1 MIRLISSAL
10 SARAAV
16 LAGAILCSSAC
27 PTWAAEF
34 VNQSTRQIPLAQEVD
49 VAVVGGS
56 TGAVAAAVRAA
67 QAGAKVFLI
76 APQPYL
82 GDDMTAT
89 LRLWLEP
96 GEEPTSALAKRVFDD
111 PLRRDSLI
119 HADRYDFQYSADLPA
134 DPKHADT
141 DPPQRLCDGLCSS
154 AASQSVQYNGDVT
167 ILVELDAVKEI
178 HGIRVIA
185 FGRASS
191 DPAAA
196 FKVSGF
202 TYSLE
207 SGAGEWSSPIW
218 AEPAATTVI
227 GNDLPYVIDAK
238 LDGRKARRIKL
249 QIKKADDCERI
260 LLGEIEIVGPP
271 REEDVERLRAAFPA
285 PRPMHVKEVLDDAL
299 LEAGV
304 SFLYSSYPTDVIRD
318 ADGKIAGVVI
328 ANRAGRQVVLAKTVI
343 DATDRA
349 VVARLAGAAFSPY
362 PSGLHRF
369 QKVVIGGAV
378 VEAPN
383 ISSRV
388 IDPPFV
394 GPFPNR
400 AKTSSGVFPV
410 IEYTF
415 ELLMEN
421 DGWASWA
428 KADQTAR
435 TLIYHPEQ
443 QFVSDV
449 LFEIPPDAIQGEAT
463 ADGPWNGADAI
474 PLDCF
479 RPKGESGLWILGGCA
494 GVSRQQAAALLRP
507 CNLMAMGERVGMEAA
522 KEASQREP
530 IQSPRVV
537 STNAQDSAPYDV
549 GELLS
554 GVRPF
559 LKWPSVMQERSGLPI
574 LGHYDVVVVGGGT
587 GGAAA
592 GIGAAR
598 QGAKTLVIEYLATL
612 GGVGTAGAISSY
624 YWGNRVGF
632 TAEVNQGAAAW
643 VIEQKS
649 EWWRSE
655 LLKAGADIWMNCL
668 GSGAVV
674 DSGRVRGVVVVTP
687 FGRGVVLADVVI
699 DSTGNADI
707 AAAAG
712 AQTMYTDDTE
722 PAVQGTGLPPRNLGG
737 SYSNT
742 DFTITDDTDVFDI
755 WHVFVYAKKKY
766 RDAFDQGRLLDSR
779 ERRRIVGEFTM
790 TILDQMLERTYSDT
804 ICIAYSNFD
813 THGFTVDPYLELE
826 HPEKRGFYVRIPYR
840 CLIPRGLEGILVT
853 GLGISA
859 HRDAIPLIR
868 MQADIQN
875 QGFAAGTAAAWLAQ
889 RDWEVRRL
897 DVREL
902 QRFLVQVGNL
912 PESVLAEDEMPPL
925 PQARIE
931 EAVENLKTDYRD
943 AAVILAY
950 PDVAR
955 PMLRQAYQA
964 ADQPEHRLI
973 YAHVLA
979 VLGDNLG
986 LETLISAVNAYDAWD
1001 QGWNYVAM
1009 GQFGSAL
1016 SRLDQ
1021 LIVALGRTRDRRALP
1036 AILAKLRLL
1045 KPESEFSHH
1054 RAVALALEM
1063 IGDPKAAQPLA
1074 ELLTTAGMSGYVH
1087 RTVQDAIR
1095 FDQESPGG
1103 TNQVK
1108 ARRNSIVELSL
1119 ARALFRCGDYGG
1131 VGEQIL
1137 RAYAHDL
1144 RGHLARHA
1152 AAVLAAAGKAVE
1164 LGEP

>member
-1 MIRLISSAL
+1 MSRTLSSAL
-10 SARAAV
+10 RLWAAV
-16 LAGAILCSSAC
+16 ATAAIAFSSTQPGRAS
-27 PTWAAEF
+27 ES
-34 VNQSTRQIPLAQEVD
+34 VNQSARRIPVAQEVD
-49 VAVVGGS
+49 VLVVGGS
-56 TGAVAAAVRAA
+56 TGAVAAAVQAA
-67 QAGAKVFLI
+67 QSGAKVFLV

-96 GEEPTSALAKRVFDD
+96 GEEPTTPLARRVFDD

-119 HADRYDFQYSADLPA
+119 HADRYDFQYTADRPA

-141 DPPQRLCDGLCSS
+141 DPPRRLCDGLCSD
-154 AASQSVQYNGDVT
+154 APSQSVQYNGDVT
-167 ILVELDAVKEI
+167 ILLELDAAQEI
-178 HGIRVIA
+178 HGIRVVA
-185 FGRASS
+185 FGRVSS
-191 DPAAA
+191 DPASA
-196 FKVSGF
+196 FKVAGF
-202 TYSLE
+202 SYSLE
-207 SGAGEWSSPIW
+207 NEDGSWTPPEW
-218 AEPAATTVI
+218 AEPAATAVI
-227 GNDLPYVIDAK
+227 GSDLPYVIEAEIE
-238 LDGRKARRIKL
+238 GRKARRIKL

-260 LLGEIEIVGPP
+260 LLGEIEVIGPP
-271 REEDVERLRAAFPA
+271 RQEDVDRLRAAFPS

-304 SFLYSSYPTDVIRD
+304 SFLYGSHPTDLIRD
-318 ADGKIAGVVI
+318 AEGKIAGVVI
-328 ANRAGRQVVLAKTVI
+328 ANRAGRQAVTAKTVI

-349 VVARLAGAAFSPY
+349 VVARLAGIPFSPY
-362 PSGLHRF
+362 PKGIHRF
-369 QKVVIGGAV
+369 QKVVIGGDV

-383 ISSRV
+383 VSSRV

-415 ELLMEN
+415 DLPME
-421 DGWASWA
+421 DDHWASWA

-435 TLIYHPEQ
+435 SLIYHPEQ
-443 QFVSDV
+443 QFVSDA
-449 LFEIPPDAIQGEAT
+449 LFEVPPDAMQGEANGT
-463 ADGPWNGADAI
+463 GPWTGTDAI
-474 PLDCF
+474 PLACF
-479 RPKGESGLWILGGCA
+479 RAKGEIGLWVLGGCA
-494 GVSRQQAAALLRP
+494 SVSREQAAALLRP
-507 CNLMAMGERVGMEAA
+507 GNLMALGERLGKEAA
-522 KEASQREP
+522 REAAQREA
-530 IQSPRVV
+530 IQFPRVV
-537 STNAQDSAPYDV
+537 ASAATDSAPYDI

-554 GVRPF
+554 GIRPF
-559 LKWPSVMQERSGLPI
+559 LKWPTVTQERSNLPV
-574 LGHYDVVVVGGGT
+574 LGRYDVVVVGGGT

-624 YWGNRVGF
+624 YWGNRIGF

-674 DSGRVRGVVVVTP
+674 DSGAVRGVVVVTP
-687 FGRGVVLADVVI
+687 FGRGVVLGDVVI

-722 PAVQGTGLPPRNLGG
+722 PAVQGTGLPPRNLGA
-737 SYSNT
+737 SYTNT
-742 DFTITDDTDVFDI
+742 DFTITDDTDVLDI

-840 CLIPRGLEGILVT
+840 CLIPKGLEGILVT

-889 RDWEVRRL
+889 RDIGVRRL

-902 QRFLVQVGNL
+902 QRFLVKIGNL
-912 PESVLAEDEMPPL
+912 PETVLAEDETPPL
-925 PQARIE
+925 PASRIR

-950 PDVAR
+950 PEIAR
-955 PMLRQAYQA
+955 PMLREAYQA
-964 ADQPEHRLI
+964 AELPEHRLI
-973 YAHVLA
+973 YAHALA
-979 VLGDNLG
+979 VLGDNAG
-986 LETLISAVNAYDAWD
+986 LETLISAVRSYEAWD
-1001 QGWNYVAM
+1001 QGWNYVGM

-1036 AILAKLRLL
+1036 AILEKLRLL
-1045 KPESEFSHH
+1045 KPDSEFSHH
-1054 RAVALALEM
+1054 RATALALEM
-1063 IGDPKAAQPLA
+1063 IGDPQAAQPLA
-1074 ELLTTAGMSGYVH
+1074 ELLTTPGMTGYVH

-1095 FDQESPGG
+1095 FDQASPGG

-1108 ARRNSIVELSL
+1108 ARRDSIVELSL

-1131 VGEQIL
+1131 IGEQVL
-1137 RAYAHDL
+1137 RAYTQDL

-1152 AAVLAAAGKAVE
+1152 AAVLAAAGKAVQQ
-1164 LGEP
+1164 GEP